1 MPDAKT
7 RISTIS
13 IIQKG
18 IIELSR
24 IPLAFQADL
33 LAVINAIELN
43 ELKEI
48 KPKVSEVPKHG
59 NWKMVNTKKLLA
71 ACENH
76 CGIKA
81 KSLNSELVTWV

>member
-7 RISTIS
+7 GISTIS

-24 IPLAFQADL
+24 ISLAFQADL

-48 KPKVSEVPKHG
+48 KSKMSQEPRHG

-76 CGIKA
+76 CGLKT
-81 KSLNSELVTWV
+81 KRLNSELVTWV